1 MVRMTVAH
9 LGLDRTTNT
18 PVVILREDGGE
29 RTLSIWIGPPEANAI
44 AMELRGDKPARP
56 MTHDLLK
63 QVLTGL
69 GGELKRVTITGLR
82 ENTYLAELLVAR
94 DDHFFQVDSRPS
106 DSIAL
111 AVRCEAPIY
120 VNEDLLDR
128 SPSGT
133 GDQPQAPPGDPDA
146 LKRFLSKLDP
156 QDLGRFQP

>member
-63 QVLTGL
+63 QVLVGL
-69 GGELKRVTITGLR
+69 GGELRRVTITGLR

-94 DDHFFQVDSRPS
+94 GEQFFQVDSRPS

-128 SPSGT
+128 SPNAT
-133 GDQPQAPPGDPDA
+133 GDQGGPTAADPDA